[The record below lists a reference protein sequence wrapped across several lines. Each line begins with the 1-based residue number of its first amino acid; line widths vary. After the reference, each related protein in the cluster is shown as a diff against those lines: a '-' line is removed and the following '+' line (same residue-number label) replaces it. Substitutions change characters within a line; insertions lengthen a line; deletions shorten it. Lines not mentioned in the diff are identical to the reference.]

1 MFRFAHPEFLYALLV
16 IPVLIGL
23 FYYSLY
29 QKSKRLKVIGDKKLL
44 ANLMPEASHWRPR
57 VKFYV
62 LLIAITLSI
71 FMVAGPQFGSK
82 LQKVKRSGIE
92 MVIAVDVSNSML
104 AQDLT
109 PSRMQRAKQLL
120 SRLIDQSQNNKVALL
135 VFAGDAY
142 VQMPM
147 TTDVMS
153 AKMFLNSINPGMV
166 PIQGTAIGSAIRMGM
181 GLFTTDAETGKS
193 IIIIT
198 DGENHE
204 DDAVEA
210 ARAAAEQGVKVNV
223 VGIGSTKG
231 APIPISGSSNN
242 FMKDAEGKTVI
253 TKLNEAMA
261 REVAK
266 AGEGVYVRADNTN
279 GALQALI
286 NEVRTMKSAEFERKT
301 YSEYNEQFPGLAWI
315 ALILLLVDAFLLERK
330 YGWISS
336 IHIFN
341 RKK

>member
-29 QKSKRLKVIGDKKLL
+29 QKSKRLKLIGDKKLL

-142 VQMPM
+142 IQMPM

-198 DGENHE
+198 DGERTLFYGLDGAWLLYDE
-204 DDAVEA
+204 VQAIKEYKPDFAVFDAT
-210 ARAAAEQGVKVNV
+210 
-223 VGIGSTKG
+223 IGDIDG
-231 APIPISGSSNN
+231 
-242 FMKDAEGKTVI
+242 D
-253 TKLNEAMA
+253 
-261 REVAK
+261 
-266 AGEGVYVRADNTN
+266 
-279 GALQALI
+279 
-286 NEVRTMKSAEFERKT
+286 
-301 YSEYNEQFPGLAWI
+301 
-315 ALILLLVDAFLLERK
+315 
-330 YGWISS
+330 
-336 IHIFN
+336 
-341 RKK
+341 